1 MKKAFVKTENYARFA
16 AGVKAVEQRG
26 AAEAG
31 MMLVHGQP
39 GYGKSHI
46 VYRWA
51 EEAGAVY
58 LRANVDWTP
67 KYFLVELCKALNI
80 DGRGT
85 AQALFERCLRVLVER
100 QCPIIIDEAEFTLS
114 SNAAVLEKVRDFSDR
129 AEVTVILIGMEQIQ
143 RSIARHKQISS
154 RIAQVVEFGPCTGS
168 DVALAC
174 TQLCDYQLSP
184 GMTAEVLRLSG
195 GRMREVLNILANIER
210 IAATNG
216 LAASGADPL
225 DVPQFAGVALTHD
238 WQSRTAKTV
247 KAR

>member
-31 MMLVHGQP
+31 MMLVYGQP

-85 AQALFERCLRVLVER
+85 AQKYPSSTTVTLEPGTSAFFSVWVKTMDMTYNGTSEEKGPKVDGERGAYIGVTHTVGGTTLDPM
-100 QCPIIIDEAEFTLS
+100 QIKNIDTEKQQPHRAGGGVRPLHGVGRS
-114 SNAAVLEKVRDFSDR
+114 AGLQAAVRLPALTRHDGRGAAPVRRTHARSAEHPGQYR
-129 AEVTVILIGMEQIQ
+129 AHCRHQ
-143 RSIARHKQISS
+143 RPFRPA
-154 RIAQVVEFGPCTGS
+154 
-168 DVALAC
+168 
-174 TQLCDYQLSP
+174 
-184 GMTAEVLRLSG
+184 
-195 GRMREVLNILANIER
+195 GR
-210 IAATNG
+210 AAVRG
-216 LAASGADPL
+216 RGADP
-225 DVPQFAGVALTHD
+225 
-238 WQSRTAKTV
+238 
-247 KAR
+247 

>member
-1 MKKAFVKTENYARFA
+1 M
-16 AGVKAVEQRG
+16 
-26 AAEAG
+26 
-31 MMLVHGQP
+31 
-39 GYGKSHI
+39 
-46 VYRWA
+46 
-51 EEAGAVY
+51 
-58 LRANVDWTP
+58 
-67 KYFLVELCKALNI
+67 
-80 DGRGT
+80 
-85 AQALFERCLRVLVER
+85 LVER

-154 RIAQVVEFGPCTGS
+154 RIAQVVEFGPCS
-168 DVALAC
+168 AADVALAC
-174 TQLCDYQLSP
+174 KQLCDYQLSP

-195 GRMREVLNILANIER
+195 GRMREVLNILATIER

>member
-85 AQALFERCLRVLVER
+85 AQALFERCLRVLASPCPVYGGPWGQDICAGRRATPMPTSNPYALR
-100 QCPIIIDEAEFTLS
+100 QWRECRHCPNFT
-114 SNAAVLEKVRDFSDR
+114 E
-129 AEVTVILIGMEQIQ
+129 ETT
-143 RSIARHKQISS
+143 
-154 RIAQVVEFGPCTGS
+154 C
-168 DVALAC
+168 
-174 TQLCDYQLSP
+174 
-184 GMTAEVLRLSG
+184 
-195 GRMREVLNILANIER
+195 
-210 IAATNG
+210 
-216 LAASGADPL
+216 
-225 DVPQFAGVALTHD
+225 
-238 WQSRTAKTV
+238 
-247 KAR
+247 

>member
-1 MKKAFVKTENYARFA
+1 MKKAFVKTENYARFTS
-16 AGVKAVEQRG
+16 GVKAVEQRG

-31 MMLVHGQP
+31 MMLVYGQP

-51 EEAGAVY
+51 EEAGAIY

-85 AQALFERCLRVLVER
+85 AQQLFERCLRILVER
-100 QCPIIIDEAEFTLS
+100 QCPVIIDEAEFTLS
-114 SNAAVLEKVRDFSDR
+114 NNAAVLEKVRDISDR

-154 RIAQVVEFGPCTGS
+154 RIAQVVEFTPCTEA
-168 DVALAC
+168 DVTLVC
-174 TQLCDYQLSP
+174 RQLCEFELTP
-184 GMTAEVLRLSG
+184 GLTAEVLRLSN

-216 LAASGADPL
+216 LTGPL
-225 DVPQFAGVALTHD
+225 DVPQFAGVTLTHD

-247 KAR
+247 RGR

>member
-67 KYFLVELCKALNI
+67 KYFLVELCKAEPLCVLDHHHRCVRHI
-80 DGRGT
+80 DADLDNSGGDQDLDIPRGKFFHDLIF
-85 AQALFERCLRVLVER
+85 LFCLH
-100 QCPIIIDEAEFTLS
+100 
-114 SNAAVLEKVRDFSDR
+114 FSD
-129 AEVTVILIGMEQIQ
+129 IEQF
-143 RSIARHKQISS
+143 S
-154 RIAQVVEFGPCTGS
+154 T
-168 DVALAC
+168 
-174 TQLCDYQLSP
+174 
-184 GMTAEVLRLSG
+184 
-195 GRMREVLNILANIER
+195 
-210 IAATNG
+210 
-216 LAASGADPL
+216 
-225 DVPQFAGVALTHD
+225 
-238 WQSRTAKTV
+238 
-247 KAR
+247 

>member
-85 AQALFERCLRVLVER
+85 AQALFARCLRVLVER

-114 SNAAVLEKVRDFSDR
+114 SNAAMMPGLL
-129 AEVTVILIGMEQIQ
+129 A
-143 RSIARHKQISS
+143 SS
-154 RIAQVVEFGPCTGS
+154 RAVSCRVSRGETASSRRIRSASCMVY
-168 DVALAC
+168 LAF
-174 TQLCDYQLSP
+174 TVLAVRLC
-184 GMTAEVLRLSG
+184 
-195 GRMREVLNILANIER
+195 
-210 IAATNG
+210 
-216 LAASGADPL
+216 
-225 DVPQFAGVALTHD
+225 
-238 WQSRTAKTV
+238 QS
-247 KAR
+247 

>member
-1 MKKAFVKTENYARFA
+1 MHAQP
-16 AGVKAVEQRG
+16 AG
-26 AAEAG
+26 
-31 MMLVHGQP
+31 H
-39 GYGKSHI
+39 GKSHI

-67 KYFLVELCKALNI
+67 QIFSGGAVQGPEHRRA
-80 DGRGT
+80 RQREPVR
-85 AQALFERCLRVLVER
+85 ACLRVLVEQ

-154 RIAQVVEFGPCTGS
+154 RIAQVVEFGPCS
-168 DVALAC
+168 AADVALAC
-174 TQLCDYQLSP
+174 KQLCDYQLSP

-210 IAATNG
+210 IAATNISTASWT
-216 LAASGADPL
+216 AAVRGRGADP
-225 DVPQFAGVALTHD
+225 
-238 WQSRTAKTV
+238 
-247 KAR
+247 

>member
-114 SNAAVLEKVRDFSDR
+114 ANAAVLEKVRDFSDR

-154 RIAQVVEFGPCTGS
+154 RIAQVVEFGPCS
-168 DVALAC
+168 AADVALAC
-174 TQLCDYQLSP
+174 TQLCDYQLSL

>member
-1 MKKAFVKTENYARFA
+1 M
-16 AGVKAVEQRG
+16 
-26 AAEAG
+26 
-31 MMLVHGQP
+31 
-39 GYGKSHI
+39 
-46 VYRWA
+46 
-51 EEAGAVY
+51 
-58 LRANVDWTP
+58 
-67 KYFLVELCKALNI
+67 
-80 DGRGT
+80 
-85 AQALFERCLRVLVER
+85 LVER

-154 RIAQVVEFGPCTGS
+154 RIAQVVEFGPCS
-168 DVALAC
+168 AADVALAC
-174 TQLCDYQLSP
+174 KQLCDYQLSP

-195 GRMREVLNILANIER
+195 GRMREVLNILATIER

-216 LAASGADPL
+216 LSGQL

>member
-46 VYRWA
+46 V
-51 EEAGAVY
+51 
-58 LRANVDWTP
+58 
-67 KYFLVELCKALNI
+67 
-80 DGRGT
+80 
-85 AQALFERCLRVLVER
+85 ERCLRVLVER

-184 GMTAEVLRLSG
+184 GMTAASPVRRTHARSAEHPGQYRAHRRHQRPFRPA
-195 GRMREVLNILANIER
+195 GR
-210 IAATNG
+210 AAVRG
-216 LAASGADPL
+216 RGADP
-225 DVPQFAGVALTHD
+225 
-238 WQSRTAKTV
+238 
-247 KAR
+247 

>member
-1 MKKAFVKTENYARFA
+1 MKKAFVKTENYTRFA

-100 QCPIIIDEAEFTLS
+100 QCPIIIDEA
-114 SNAAVLEKVRDFSDR
+114 
-129 AEVTVILIGMEQIQ
+129 
-143 RSIARHKQISS
+143 
-154 RIAQVVEFGPCTGS
+154 
-168 DVALAC
+168 
-174 TQLCDYQLSP
+174 
-184 GMTAEVLRLSG
+184 
-195 GRMREVLNILANIER
+195 
-210 IAATNG
+210 
-216 LAASGADPL
+216 
-225 DVPQFAGVALTHD
+225 
-238 WQSRTAKTV
+238 
-247 KAR
+247 

>member
-31 MMLVHGQP
+31 MMLVYGQP

-247 KAR
+247 KVR